1 MDLRTCANTGLTKKR
16 SPFAAQ
22 LPRVAE
28 TSAPKYTDLAMGVL
42 GLTSCKDLC
51 SDRSF
56 EEVVS
61 IEELFPRLDSFS
73 QDWPFL
79 YLGRNHASIQ
89 LHAIG
94 VGSNKQKQERAGRLA
109 SRAHICM

>member
-1 MDLRTCANTGLTKKR
+1 MN
-16 SPFAAQ
+16 
-22 LPRVAE
+22 
-28 TSAPKYTDLAMGVL
+28 
-42 GLTSCKDLC
+42 
-51 SDRSF
+51 
-56 EEVVS
+56 
-61 IEELFPRLDSFS
+61 IEELLLQLDSFF

>member
-1 MDLRTCANTGLTKKR
+1 MDLRTCANTGVTKKR
-16 SPFAAQ
+16 SPPAAQ
-22 LPRVAE
+22 LLRVAE

-51 SDRSF
+51 SDRPF

-61 IEELFPRLDSFS
+61 IEELLLRLDSFS

-79 YLGRNHASIQ
+79 YLGRNHASI
-89 LHAIG
+89 
-94 VGSNKQKQERAGRLA
+94 
-109 SRAHICM
+109 

>member
-1 MDLRTCANTGLTKKR
+1 M
-16 SPFAAQ
+16 
-22 LPRVAE
+22 
-28 TSAPKYTDLAMGVL
+28 
-42 GLTSCKDLC
+42 
-51 SDRSF
+51 
-56 EEVVS
+56 S
-61 IEELFPRLDSFS
+61 IEELLLQLDSFF